1 MSSKKVALK
10 TEIIRMD
17 EDSAQGCFPNRAQVI
32 RGEKWGMTQQG
43 GGCGEKWG
51 SFPEN
56 GKALREKAGCLM
68 GKGRNGEEK
77 QIGKG
82 DGDAGGN

>member
-1 MSSKKVALK
+1 MGKN
-10 TEIIRMD
+10 
-17 EDSAQGCFPNRAQVI
+17 G
-32 RGEKWGMTQQG
+32 
-43 GGCGEKWG
+43 G
-51 SFPEN
+51 SFPES

-77 QIGKG
+77 QNRKG

>member
-17 EDSAQGCFPNRAQVI
+17 EDSAQGCFPNQAQVI
-32 RGEKWGMTQQG
+32 R
-43 GGCGEKWG
+43 GEKWG

-68 GKGRNGEEK
+68 GKGQNGEEK

-82 DGDAGGN
+82 EGDAGGN

>member
-1 MSSKKVALK
+1 MGGRPNKVEVVGK
-10 TEIIRMD
+10 D
-17 EDSAQGCFPNRAQVI
+17 G
-32 RGEKWGMTQQG
+32 
-43 GGCGEKWG
+43 G

-56 GKALREKAGCLM
+56 GKALRKKAGCLM

-82 DGDAGGN
+82 EGDAEGN

>member
-1 MSSKKVALK
+1 MGG
-10 TEIIRMD
+10 T
-17 EDSAQGCFPNRAQVI
+17 
-32 RGEKWGMTQQG
+32 TQQG

-82 DGDAGGN
+82 DGEAGGN